1 MLSKVPKDEAAY
13 SPCIGQVDEFDSK
26 RCTFLPVAGDALL
39 EAQLAKIEHSFNQSR
54 EARLKDFLTQARR
67 PPARPRRPPPAG
79 SPRPP
84 DRPTHRTPTSRTC
97 SPGSGR
103 TIST

>member
-39 EAQLAKIEHSFNQSR
+39 EAQLAKIEHSFDIDVAQLKSGGLPIIR
-54 EARLKDFLTQARR
+54 YLPGAPPVGKHGRL
-67 PPARPRRPPPAG
+67 PRAMIP
-79 SPRPP
+79 
-84 DRPTHRTPTSRTC
+84 
-97 SPGSGR
+97 
-103 TIST
+103 